1 MVTAA
6 DRDRRRTLWLV
17 LASALLILAI
27 AQIDEHRRF
36 GRVQDAYLQQLTTRA
51 AQSAAYLDQVSEF
64 LSKPPETRG
73 QMPLPP
79 PIVARPM
86 PPQPPRDKYILVA
99 RIRQSLCFGAF
110 AIAAAL
116 PAARALS
123 TRDFARRHARLIAE
137 AMLGLALFGTI
148 GMMLGVGHLANWNQF
163 RIGTNA
169 AGYGVVL
176 VPLGV
181 VAVLLASRVDA
192 AESDEGDP
200 GDASGAGDA
209 AGAAGGGSKM

>member
-1 MVTAA
+1 MATA

-36 GRVQDAYLQQLTTRA
+36 GRVQDAYMRLLSARA

-73 QMPLPP
+73 EMPSPP
-79 PIVARPM
+79 PIVAKPT
-86 PPQPPRDKYILVA
+86 PPQPPRENYMLIA

-116 PAARALS
+116 PFVWAMS
-123 TRDFARRHARLIAE
+123 TREFARRNARFIAE
-137 AMLGLALFGTI
+137 AMLALALFGTI
-148 GMMLGVGHLANWNQF
+148 GMMLGAGHLANWKQF

-169 AGYGVVL
+169 AGYGLVL
-176 VPLGV
+176 VPLGIVAV
-181 VAVLLASRVDA
+181 VAASRGTAEPGGGDEVVGDDA
-192 AESDEGDP
+192 G
-200 GDASGAGDA
+200 
-209 AGAAGGGSKM
+209 GAADGASKM